1 MRFKIYG
8 KFEIP
13 LEKDAS
19 NRIDKADVKAFWQ
32 QVEWKKP
39 DLPNA
44 CGVYIFGIEG
54 RLKNKSSKTSMPWY
68 IGKAEKQ
75 TFKQECFTDN
85 KLITYNNTF
94 SDHYMSKGRPFL
106 YLMARQ
112 EEEEKFSTP
121 TTSEYPGIR
130 FVEKMFIQMGLSVN
144 GELKNVQNT
153 DAIKTT
159 AIKSVM
165 NWRSKESEG
174 IKLFKEMLKIGK
186 PIEINSKAQSKQQIK
201 SKYDILGPFEI
212 PLTKGDPKKLD
223 EEDREYF
230 WHNLRDNK
238 NPPLPDI
245 HKCYGVYVIATQRGK
260 STPTPWYIGV
270 TRSEPFLKTCMRGQ
284 EIQKINEIV
293 SKKHY
298 GTPRIFFL
306 PRLTI
311 KGTPASEKGI
321 LARKNIEFVK
331 DFLLEYGLRLEAR
344 KQSDFKM
351 LNGDEDRHDRTTKML
366 RNLEVEGFVNSRKYS
381 TGNIK
386 DLKKLLG
393 ISA

>member
-32 QVEWKKP
+32 QVEQGKP
-39 DLPNA
+39 GLPNA

-54 RLKNKSSKTSMPWY
+54 RLKNRSSNTSMLWY

-85 KLITYNNTF
+85 KLNIYNNTF
-94 SDHYMSKGRPFL
+94 FDHYMSKGSPFL
-106 YLMARQ
+106 YLMVRQ
-112 EEEEKFSTP
+112 DEEEKFSTP

-144 GELKNVQNT
+144 GGLKNVQNT

-174 IKLFKEMLKIGK
+174 ITLFKKMFEIGK
-186 PIEINSKAQSKQQIK
+186 SINIISKAQSKQQIK

-230 WHNLRDNK
+230 WHKLRDIK
-238 NPPLPDI
+238 TPPLPDI
-245 HKCYGVYVIATQRGK
+245 HKRYGVYVIATQRGK

-270 TRSEPFLKTCMRGQ
+270 TESEPFLKTCMRKRE
-284 EIQKINEIV
+284 EIRRINEIA
-293 SKKHY
+293 SKKYY
-298 GTPRIFFL
+298 GTPKIFFL
-306 PRLTI
+306 PRLTK
-311 KGTPASEKGI
+311 KGALANEKST
-321 LARKNIEFVK
+321 LAKKNIEFVK

-344 KQSDFKM
+344 KHSDFKM
-351 LNGDEDRHDRTTKML
+351 LNKDRHDRTTKML
-366 RNLEVEGFVNSRKYS
+366 RNLEVEGFVNSKKYS
-381 TGNIK
+381 SGNIK

-393 ISA
+393 ISD

>member
-8 KFEIP
+8 KFDIP
-13 LEKDAS
+13 LEEDAS
-19 NRIDKADVKAFWQ
+19 NRIDPADVKAFWQ
-32 QVEWKKP
+32 QVEQEKP
-39 DLPNA
+39 GLPNA

-54 RLKNKSSKTSMPWY
+54 RLKNKSRKTSMPWY

-75 TFKQECFTDN
+75 TFKQECFTHH

-106 YLMARQ
+106 YLMVRQ
-112 EEEEKFSTP
+112 DEEEKFSTP

-144 GELKNVQNT
+144 GGLKNVQNT

-174 IKLFKEMLKIGK
+174 ITLFKEMLKIGN
-186 PIEINSKAQSKQQIK
+186 PIEISSKAQSKQQIK

-223 EEDREYF
+223 EADREYF
-230 WHNLRDNK
+230 WHNLRDQS
-238 NPPLPDI
+238 LPDI
-245 HKCYGVYVIATQRGK
+245 HKRYGVYVIATQRGK

-270 TRSEPFLKTCMRGQ
+270 TESEPFLKTCMRKRE
-284 EIQKINEIV
+284 EIRRINEIA
-293 SKKHY
+293 SKKYY
-298 GTPRIFFL
+298 GTPKIFFL
-306 PRLTI
+306 PRLTK
-311 KGTPASEKGI
+311 KGAPAKEKSTPAI
-321 LARKNIEFVK
+321 KNIKFVK
-331 DFLLEYGLRLEAR
+331 DFLLEYGLRLEAK

-351 LNGDEDRHDRTTKML
+351 LNKDRHDVTTKML
-366 RNLEVEGFVNSRKYS
+366 RNLEVEGFVNSSKYS
-381 TGNIK
+381 SGNIK

-393 ISA
+393 ISE